1 MALDA
6 TADRPSLWYPSKLLM
21 LEDLFAP
28 WRDAWVLLDDG
39 DVIVVDK
46 PAGVSTHAPD
56 HDRHDDAV
64 SRLQRWLSARH
75 GGAPE
80 GYYLGVHQRLDR
92 DTSGVLLFARS
103 RGANKGLAAAF
114 EGRKVEKVYVAV
126 ALCQREIPSKGQLV
140 HDLIPGEDGAMRALA
155 PSPRAPQKAVR
166 AVTRY
171 TVLARNGKRVLLELR
186 PETGRTHQLRVQ
198 CAAMGAPLSG
208 DPLYGGEPAPRLMLH
223 ARDLSLDHPTRA
235 ERVKYSAPTP
245 AIFDA
250 WLRGAPDATPLV
262 DRLRAAAMLRYGL
275 ATDPETTA
283 FRLAHDGDGVGFH
296 VDLYG
301 EHAVV
306 HFYGPETDEAAL
318 DAVYALGVRGVYV
331 KLRPKQ
337 ANTLVDTRRET
348 VAPAH
353 ALRGE
358 DAPEEFTVKEHGLS
372 YRVRL
377 GDGLSTGIFLD
388 QRENRRRLRELAQ
401 GRSVLNLFAYT
412 CPFTVAAA
420 AGGATRT
427 VSVDVSQSSL
437 DWGKRNLAENG
448 LSGPSHVFV
457 AADVFGWLEGAR
469 ARRDRFDLIALDPP
483 SYSTAHGSRFSAE
496 SDYKRLASACFALLA
511 PGGSLLACTNH
522 RGIVRM
528 KFRRWLHE
536 AARDAKREVT
546 KLRDMP
552 EPVDF
557 PPAPGSEVHLKCA
570 LATVT

>member
-1 MALDA
+1 
-6 TADRPSLWYPSKLLM
+6 M

-28 WRDAWVLLDDG
+28 WRDAWVLDDDG
-39 DVIVVDK
+39 DVIVIDK
-46 PAGVSTHAPD
+46 PAGISTHAPD

-64 SRLQRWLSARH
+64 SRLQQWLANRH
-75 GGAPE
+75 GGAPASH
-80 GYYLGVHQRLDR
+80 YLGVHQRLDR

-126 ALCQREIPSKGQLV
+126 ALCAREIPAKGQLV
-140 HDLIPGEDGAMRALA
+140 HDLVPAEDGAMRAVA
-155 PSPRAPQKAVR
+155 PSPRPPPKAAR

-171 TVLARNGKRVLLELR
+171 TVLARQGRRVLLELR

-208 DPLYGGEPAPRLMLH
+208 DTLYGGEDAPRLMLH
-223 ARDLSLDHPTRA
+223 ARDLTLDHPTRA
-235 ERVKYSAPTP
+235 TPVKYSAPTP
-245 AIFDA
+245 SLFDA
-250 WLRGAPDATPLV
+250 WLHARPDATPL
-262 DRLRAAAMLRYGL
+262 DARLRAAATLRYGL
-275 ATDPETTA
+275 AADATTDA
-283 FRLAHDGDGVGFH
+283 FRLAHDGDGVGCH

-301 EHAVV
+301 DHALV
-306 HFYGPETDEAAL
+306 HFYGPEADAATL
-318 DAVYALGVRGVYV
+318 DAVASLGVRGVYV

-348 VAPAH
+348 LAPAH
-353 ALRGE
+353 AVRGD
-358 DAPEEFTVKEHGLS
+358 DAPEEFTVRERGLT

-388 QRENRRRLRELAQ
+388 QRENRAKLRELAK
-401 GRSVLNLFAYT
+401 GRSMLNLFAYT

-420 AGGATRT
+420 AGGASRT

-437 DWGKRNLAENG
+437 EWGKRNLAENG
-448 LSGPSHVFV
+448 LDGPAHVFV
-457 AADVFGWLEGAR
+457 AADVFGWIEGAR

-483 SYSTAHGSRFSAE
+483 SYSTAKGSRFSAE
-496 SDYKRLASACFALLA
+496 SDYKRLAASCFALLA
-511 PGGSLLACTNH
+511 PGGTLLACTNH
-522 RGIVRM
+522 KGIVRM

-536 AARDAKREVT
+536 AARDAKRELV
-546 KLRDMP
+546 KLRDLP
-552 EPVDF
+552 EPADF
-557 PPAPGSEVHLKCA
+557 PPAPGHESHLKCA

>member
-1 MALDA
+1 MLD
-6 TADRPSLWYPSKLLM
+6 
-21 LEDLFAP
+21 DLFAP
-28 WRDAWVLLDDG
+28 WRDAWVLHDDG

-64 SRLQRWLSARH
+64 SRLQSWLASRH
-75 GGAPE
+75 GGAPTSH
-80 GYYLGVHQRLDR
+80 YLGVHQRLDR

-103 RGANKGLAAAF
+103 RSANKGLAAAF
-114 EGRKVEKVYVAV
+114 EGRKVEKVYLAV
-126 ALCQREIPSKGQLV
+126 ALCQREIPAKGQLV
-140 HDLIPGEDGAMRALA
+140 HDLVPAEDGAMRAVA
-155 PSPRAPQKAVR
+155 PSARPPAKAQR

-171 TVLARNGKRVLLELR
+171 SVLARHGKRVLLELR

-208 DPLYGGEPAPRLMLH
+208 DTLYGGEPAPRLMLH
-223 ARDLSLDHPTRA
+223 ARDLSLDHPTQGK
-235 ERVKYSAPTP
+235 RVRYTAPP
-245 AIFDA
+245 PRIFDR
-250 WLRGAPDATPLV
+250 WMRGESDDTPLV
-262 DRLRAAAMLRYGL
+262 DRLRAAAMLRYSL
-275 ATDPETTA
+275 AHDEGTTA
-283 FRLAHDGDGVGFH
+283 FRLAHDGDGVGSH

-301 EHAVV
+301 AHAVV
-306 HFYGPETDEAAL
+306 HFYGPETDAATL
-318 DAVYALGVRGVYV
+318 DAVASLGVKGVYA

-358 DAPEEFTVKEHGLS
+358 DAPEEFTVRELGLS

-388 QRENRRRLRELAQ
+388 MRENRRRVRELSK
-401 GRSVLNLFAYT
+401 GRAVLNLFAYT

-420 AGGATRT
+420 AGGASRT

-437 DWGKRNLAENG
+437 DWGRRNLAENG
-448 LSGPSHVFV
+448 LDGSQHVFV
-457 AADVFGWLEGAR
+457 AADVFGWIEGVK
-469 ARRDRFDLIALDPP
+469 ARRDRFDLVVLDPP
-483 SYSTAHGSRFSAE
+483 SYSTAKGSRFSAE
-496 SDYKRLASACFALLA
+496 SDYKRLAAACFALVA
-511 PGGSLLACTNH
+511 PGGSMLACTNH
-522 RGIVRM
+522 KGIVRM

-536 AARDAKREVT
+536 AARDAGREIA

-557 PPAPGSEVHLKCA
+557 PPAPGVESHLKCA
-570 LATVT
+570 LATLV